1 MSYGNNPYRRRRNF
15 DINVSSNTYAG
26 EVQAEIM
33 SAAVSSGDTLANGWV
48 HQIDGIHHK
57 AVVSTLN
64 AADTIQAAACSFDD
78 GTNLTLGEKVLTLSD
93 LKVNEEICR
102 KTVYPT
108 WQGAATSRASSN
120 AFTAELQNA
129 IVAQVAAKTAEQT
142 ETIIWQGLD
151 DGSGTTI
158 MEGLLGDGT
167 AASEGDLD
175 DSPIGGCQEVNF
187 AAAPTASTVI
197 ARIGSVYSGAAE
209 NCPAVLTKADINI
222 YVSPKTYAIYLQAL
236 AEAGGQGFLNQVSNQ
251 AFNEVNYL
259 GVPVR
264 RCPGMFDDMVL
275 LTYADN
281 LKVGTNLGTDLT
293 DVKYIPVYDYDGSD
307 NVRVVMQMGLGVQC
321 ITPGDVVLGSTLWT

>member
-15 DINVSSNTYAG
+15 DISVSPSTTYAG
-26 EVQAEIM
+26 EARAEIM

-64 AADTIQAAACSFDD
+64 AADTIQAASCSFDD
-78 GTNLTLGEKVLTLSD
+78 GANLTLGEKVLTLSD

-102 KTVYPT
+102 GTVYPT
-108 WQGAATSRASSN
+108 WQGAATSRASTN
-120 AFTAELQNA
+120 AYTAELQNA
-129 IVAQVAAKTAEQT
+129 IVAQVAAKTAEQV

-151 DGSGTTI
+151 ISNSTI
-158 MEGLLGDGT
+158 VEGLLGDGT
-167 AASEGDLD
+167 AASETDLD
-175 DSPIGGCQEVNF
+175 ASPIGGCVEVDF
-187 AAAPTASTVI
+187 SAAPTATTVI
-197 ARIGSVYSGAAE
+197 ERIGSVYSGAAQ
-209 NCPAVLTKADINI
+209 NCPAVLTKSDINI

-236 AEAGGQGFLNQVSNQ
+236 AVAGGQGFLNQVSNQ

-281 LKVGTNLGTDLT
+281 LKVGTNVGTDLT
-293 DVKYIPVYDYDGSD
+293 DVRYIPTYEYDGSD

-321 ITPGDVVLGSTLWT
+321 ITPGDVVLGTTLWT